1 MKLFQIE
8 EPDGSPTDPDGP
20 GAAVGIDVAASGGAV
35 AVAVGGNPEI
45 LPDSDGERRVAAPG
59 LLGAD
64 RHFASAAL
72 ADLLRRLRGQAEK
85 QLARPV
91 THAVIAAEPFDRAAV
106 DAAAAAAGLTIL
118 RVVERRHA
126 AERAQGAAR
135 DEAAVLGA
143 AIEAEELAPPAA

>member
-20 GAAVGIDVAASGGAV
+20 GAAVGIDIAASGGAV

-45 LPDSDGERRVAAPG
+45 LPNRDGERRCAAPG
-59 LLGAD
+59 LVGAD

-72 ADLLRRLRGQAEK
+72 VDLLRQLRGQAEK
-85 QLARPV
+85 QLTRPV
-91 THAVIAAEPFDRAAV
+91 THAVIAAEPFDQEAIE
-106 DAAAAAAGLTIL
+106 AAAAAAGLVIL
-118 RVVERRHA
+118 RLVERRHA
-126 AERAQGAAR
+126 AERARGAAR

-143 AIEAEELAPPAA
+143 AIEAEELAPSAA